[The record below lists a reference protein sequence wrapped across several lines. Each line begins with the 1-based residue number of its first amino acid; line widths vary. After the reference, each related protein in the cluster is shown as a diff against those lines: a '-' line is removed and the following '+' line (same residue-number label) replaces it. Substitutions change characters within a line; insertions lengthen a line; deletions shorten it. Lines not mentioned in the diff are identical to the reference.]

1 MGKRL
6 MKAQKISFKTKDG
19 RDVTFKKKG
28 NGAKAQ
34 KTMKMMEKRLSAMEK
49 AVMQYNAAVRKR
61 EEKPKEEKKGK
72 KVVDLTSLV
81 KPNVKPKVVAKK
93 KAIEIGSDSD

>member
-1 MGKRL
+1 

-19 RDVTFKKKG
+19 RDVMFKKKG

-34 KTMKMMEKRLSAMEK
+34 KTIKMMEKRLSAMEK

-61 EEKPKEEKKGK
+61 EEKSKEEKKVK
-72 KVVDLTSLV
+72 KVVDLTAL
-81 KPNVKPKVVAKK
+81 VKPKVGVKK
-93 KAIEIGSDSD
+93 KAIEVGSDSD